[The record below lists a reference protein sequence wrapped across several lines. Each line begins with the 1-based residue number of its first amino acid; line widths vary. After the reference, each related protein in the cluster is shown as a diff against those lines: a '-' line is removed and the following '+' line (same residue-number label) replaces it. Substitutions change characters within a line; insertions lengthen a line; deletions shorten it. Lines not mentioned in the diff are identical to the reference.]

1 VNAISDASALDI
13 EFNGTK
19 EFSDVAFFGYL
30 PASGYTGVPS
40 GSDTIKGFAAGS
52 TTNQAFSDN
61 VTLTAGTQYTLVA
74 TGLLTGTVV
83 ILNPTDNNT
92 APAVGNVNFR
102 VINGSPSGPTAV
114 DVYILPNPVQGGL
127 GTCSAPNCIAGV
139 AYQGTST
146 PTTLPYNSNGS
157 GYTMYV
163 TTSGGTNPIFSQN
176 LSVGSATVGAIRT
189 LVLTDIQN
197 GNPPGMNP
205 QAIIL
210 NDLN

>member
-1 VNAISDASALDI
+1 MSRLLKVLILAAAILTLSVMLVSCSNSANLAQARFVNAISDASALDI

-83 ILNPTDNNT
+83 ILNPT
-92 APAVGNVNFR
+92 
-102 VINGSPSGPTAV
+102 
-114 DVYILPNPVQGGL
+114 
-127 GTCSAPNCIAGV
+127 
-139 AYQGTST
+139 
-146 PTTLPYNSNGS
+146 
-157 GYTMYV
+157 
-163 TTSGGTNPIFSQN
+163 
-176 LSVGSATVGAIRT
+176 
-189 LVLTDIQN
+189 
-197 GNPPGMNP
+197 
-205 QAIIL
+205 
-210 NDLN
+210 